1 MICPNCQQSET
12 AINEIDNSICC
23 TNCGNVLETY
33 QIVPGRDGLQLENH
47 EPVDKPVENK
57 KYIEC
62 FVRIASYFGLGKEIV
77 ELCKVKLN
85 ESRHLLPIGYADEV
99 AVGTVICFGSFLHP
113 EWMYDDYIAAF
124 PLPLYKPA
132 IIKTYLLLG
141 GDNYGWAKSMDN
153 QLDYVLEYIYP
164 TILDQ
169 LFITKPPR
177 QFNIDSL
184 KINTRKLLHL
194 GGQYGL
200 NYGLKIRPLI
210 VAVACVCALHLRS
223 KIPSKYL
230 SGRGSKAKRNA
241 AKLSNSKANYHYNWS
256 FKAFALMAY
265 CSERFLRK
273 CYSIYYRF
281 ITLCVQKFNW
291 LSQPVDCKEVC
302 FHLDDVLTLF
312 SKVGKEE
319 DEPMMTLPR
328 GLFFPISFVESMLNT
343 RLTIDSLKQAR
354 KHLRDDHGGD
364 TELMDKESITFC
376 FYRLLKEGYSEKQLS
391 LLSVFQIRNL
401 CYIVDYRLTF
411 ENIHDKNNY
420 LDRELIAEDD
430 MCDEEIN
437 FYLLELEQNNTLLKE
452 QEDHEEQIKE
462 KLALEEKEIQRVA
475 RILNNRAVVE
485 PELTLENTRN
495 LNDSYYIAVPTRAE
509 PWKPETL
516 ELLNSPIG
524 QVIQADLFTVP
535 ELLPSFKALTTQ
547 ERLFKSLFQYFDP
560 IIAEGV
566 IDVSKHQD
574 FKETWLLYTRLE
586 RILFPWIRPNW
597 KSAFDINLSSSGGK
611 GIVMCVGD
619 GQFMHAS
626 TSVKAIRELLKSDL
640 PIEIFYIDEYDLS
653 IENRDYFDAI
663 PNVKTKS
670 IDTYINNAY
679 TRLGGWSIKPFAILA
694 SSFDEVMMMDAD
706 VFMFNKPET
715 FFEDKGYQK
724 TGALF
729 FLDRT
734 LFDNFYEGKKWLR
747 SFLPTYSSYLEQSRW
762 WKTTSAHEQES
773 GVVLMDKRKV
783 LFGLLAT
790 CKMNDKN
797 ERDKVSYKHS
807 HGDKE
812 TFWIGFEMIATP
824 YSFVKSVGAVIGGLG
839 DAGAAETVC
848 GNQLHLD
855 ANNKPMWWNGG
866 LLRDKNKWDDRYMS
880 FTHFAQ
886 GEDWEFE
893 TSCVRETDK
902 ITELTKYERGIGN
915 RLIEMDK
922 KNK

>member
-1 MICPNCQQSET
+1 M
-12 AINEIDNSICC
+12 NS
-23 TNCGNVLETY
+23 
-33 QIVPGRDGLQLENH
+33 
-47 EPVDKPVENK
+47 
-57 KYIEC
+57 
-62 FVRIASYFGLGKEIV
+62 
-77 ELCKVKLN
+77 
-85 ESRHLLPIGYADEV
+85 
-99 AVGTVICFGSFLHP
+99 
-113 EWMYDDYIAAF
+113 
-124 PLPLYKPA
+124 
-132 IIKTYLLLG
+132 
-141 GDNYGWAKSMDN
+141 
-153 QLDYVLEYIYP
+153 
-164 TILDQ
+164 
-169 LFITKPPR
+169 
-177 QFNIDSL
+177 
-184 KINTRKLLHL
+184 
-194 GGQYGL
+194 
-200 NYGLKIRPLI
+200 
-210 VAVACVCALHLRS
+210 
-223 KIPSKYL
+223 
-230 SGRGSKAKRNA
+230 
-241 AKLSNSKANYHYNWS
+241 
-256 FKAFALMAY
+256 
-265 CSERFLRK
+265 
-273 CYSIYYRF
+273 
-281 ITLCVQKFNW
+281 
-291 LSQPVDCKEVC
+291 
-302 FHLDDVLTLF
+302 
-312 SKVGKEE
+312 
-319 DEPMMTLPR
+319 
-328 GLFFPISFVESMLNT
+328 
-343 RLTIDSLKQAR
+343 
-354 KHLRDDHGGD
+354 
-364 TELMDKESITFC
+364 
-376 FYRLLKEGYSEKQLS
+376 RLLKFISIT
-391 LLSVFQIRNL
+391 LLVVSICFL
-401 CYIVDYRLTF
+401 F
-411 ENIHDKNNY
+411 S
-420 LDRELIAEDD
+420 
-430 MCDEEIN
+430 
-437 FYLLELEQNNTLLKE
+437 YLLELEQKNTLLKE
-452 QEDHEEQIKE
+452 QEDYEEQTKE
-462 KLALEEKEIQRVA
+462 KLALEELEKEKEIKRVA
-475 RILNNRAVVE
+475 RILNNRAVIE

-495 LNDSYYIAVPTRAE
+495 LVDSYYIAVPTPAE

-524 QVIQADLFTVP
+524 QAIQADLFTVP
-535 ELLPSFKALTTQ
+535 EFIPSFKALTTQ

-560 IIAEGV
+560 IVAEGV

-574 FKETWLLYTRLE
+574 YKETWLLYTRLE

-797 ERDKVSYKHS
+797 ERDKISYKHS

-824 YSFVKSVGAVIGGLG
+824 YSFIKSIGAVIGGLG

-855 ANNKPMWWNGG
+855 ANDKPMWWNGG
-866 LLRDKNKWDDRYMS
+866 LLRDKNKWDNRYMS

-893 TSCVRETDK
+893 TSCVKETDK
-902 ITELTKYERGIGN
+902 ITELTKHERDIGTK
-915 RLIEMDK
+915 LIEMDK